1 VKILLAKTPHYD
13 ISRKRPAHIHGRGL
27 VLVTGGAGFIGS
39 HLVDRLV
46 SEGWRVRVLD
56 NFSTGRMENVEHH
69 VNSQVVEVVRGDLK
83 DLEVVK
89 RAVDGVDTVFH
100 FAANPEVR
108 VSTTNPEVHFNENV
122 VATFNLLE
130 AMRRRGVKEVV
141 FASSSSV
148 YGEPDEIPVGEEA
161 PVRPVSVYGASKAA
175 CESLIHAYSKLYGIR
190 AVILRYANVVGP
202 RLKHGVV
209 YDFVVKLG
217 RSPSELEVL
226 GDGKQVRSYVHVDDA
241 VEATLI
247 AWRESDNRFEVY
259 NVASEDWMTVDEV
272 ADEVIKAV
280 GLSDVR
286 KVYRPVLHGV
296 GWLGDVKRVALR
308 IDKLKAL
315 GFKPSMS
322 SREAVRA
329 TAKRL
334 VEELV
339 HNGLASRASLARQD
353 HCHAERAKEG
363 NA

>member
-1 VKILLAKTPHYD
+1 
-13 ISRKRPAHIHGRGL
+13 
-27 VLVTGGAGFIGS
+27 VTGGAGFIGS

-56 NFSTGRMENVEHH
+56 NFSTGRLENIKHH
-69 VNSQVVEVVRGDLK
+69 VDGGEAEVVKGDLK

-89 RAVDGVDTVFH
+89 SAVEGVDVVFH

-108 VSTTNPEVHFNENV
+108 VSTTNPEIHFNENV

-148 YGEPDEIPVGEEA
+148 YGEPDEMPVSEEA

-175 CESLIHAYSKLYGIR
+175 CESLIHAYSKLYGVK
-190 AVILRYANVVGP
+190 AVVLRYANVVGP

-209 YDFVVKLG
+209 YDFVVKL
-217 RSPSELEVL
+217 RESPSELEVL
-226 GDGKQVRSYVHVDDA
+226 GDGKQVRSYVHVEDA

-247 AWRESDNRFEVY
+247 AWIKSTNDFEVY

-272 ADEVIKAV
+272 ADEVIKAM

-296 GWLGDVKRVALR
+296 GWPGDVKRVALR

-329 TAKRL
+329 TAKKL

-339 HNGLASRASLARQD
+339 HNGLAGRASSVRQG
-353 HCHAERAKEG
+353 HCYAERAKEG